1 MTDHAAT
8 TTVRTGT
15 LTPEQI
21 ARERS
26 LQIALGLDGVIF
38 ALAAVVAAISGSLTI
53 IAEMIRAAPMAAV
66 EVFGLIMMRRIH
78 RGRTAAFEFGSGK
91 LEQFVNL
98 LIAGGFILGGIW
110 ILRNVVALVTGS
122 RPAGTPSG
130 FASAACL
137 LAINTYLNVLAWD
150 SVRRAARHGGS
161 LIMTG
166 QLRARLVKMV
176 SSFVVLGTLTLAA
189 LSLDEVIITWA
200 DAAGALFVCGFILYS
215 GYELL
220 QAGLPDLVDRSVNEE
235 VQAAI
240 NRMLTRHFAE
250 YERLHSVRTRR
261 SGETIYADI
270 VLGFQPTLT
279 LAEVNTRIE
288 KMKSTLRAEVP
299 GADVSI
305 HATSA

>member
-1 MTDHAAT
+1 MTDHVAT
-8 TTVRTGT
+8 TIVRTGT

-26 LQIALGLDGVIF
+26 LQIALGIDFSMF
-38 ALAAVVAAISGSLTI
+38 ASLGVVAVISGTLTLL
-53 IAEMIRAAPMAAV
+53 AELIRAVPMTTV
-66 EVFGLIMMRRIH
+66 EVFALIMMRRIH

-98 LIAGGFILGGIW
+98 VIAGGFILGGIW
-110 ILRNVVALVTGS
+110 ILRNVLALVTGS
-122 RPAGTPSG
+122 RPIGTPSG
-130 FASAACL
+130 FAAAAL
-137 LAINTYLNVLAWD
+137 FAAINTYLNVLAWD
-150 SVRRAARHGGS
+150 SVRRAARRGGS
-161 LIMTG
+161 LIMQG
-166 QLRARLVKMV
+166 QLRARLVKVV
-176 SSFVVLGTLTLAA
+176 SSFVVQGTLTLAA

-200 DAAGALFVCGFILYS
+200 DAAGALFVGSFILYS
-215 GYELL
+215 AYELL

-240 NRMLTRHFAE
+240 NRMLTRHFEE
-250 YERLHSVRTRR
+250 YERLDSVRTRR

>member
-1 MTDHAAT
+1 MTDPVAT
-8 TTVRTGT
+8 TIVRTGT

-26 LQIALGLDGVIF
+26 LKLVLGLDFSI
-38 ALAAVVAAISGSLTI
+38 LAVWGVVATISGSLTML
-53 IAEMIRAAPMAAV
+53 AELFRAVPMMTV
-66 EVFGLIMMRRIH
+66 EVFALIMMRRIH

-98 LIAGGFILGGIW
+98 LIAGAFLVGGIW
-110 ILRNVVALVTGS
+110 ILRNVLALVTGS
-122 RPAGTPSG
+122 RPIGTPSS
-130 FASAACL
+130 FAAAAFL
-137 LAINTYLNVLAWD
+137 AAINTYLNVLAWD
-150 SVRRAARHGGS
+150 SVRRATRRGGS
-161 LIMTG
+161 LIMKG
-166 QLRARLVKMV
+166 LLRARLVKLV
-176 SSFVVLGTLTLAA
+176 SSFVVQGSLTLAA

-200 DAAGALFVCGFILYS
+200 DAAGALFVCSFIFYS
-215 GYELL
+215 AYEML

-240 NRMLTRHFAE
+240 NRMLTRHFEE
-250 YERLHSVRTRR
+250 YERLDSVRTRR

-270 VLGFQPTLT
+270 VLGFQSTLT

>member
-1 MTDHAAT
+1 MTDHVAT
-8 TTVRTGT
+8 TITRTGT

-26 LQIALGLDGVIF
+26 LQIALGLDGSMI
-38 ALAAVVAAISGSLTI
+38 ATYGVVAVASGSVTMM
-53 IAEMIRAAPMAAV
+53 AELIRSVPMAAT
-66 EVFGLIMMRRIH
+66 EVFALIMMRRIH
-78 RGRTAAFEFGSGK
+78 RRRTAAFEFGSGK

-98 LIAGGFILGGIW
+98 VIAGGFIFGGIW
-110 ILRNVVALVTGS
+110 ILRDVVALVTGS
-122 RPAGTPSG
+122 RPIGNPSG
-130 FASAACL
+130 FAFGAL
-137 LAINTYLNVLAWD
+137 LNSINTYLNVLAWD
-150 SVRRAARHGGS
+150 GVRRAVRRGGS
-161 LIMTG
+161 LIMQG
-166 QLRARLVKMV
+166 LLRARLVKMV
-176 SSFVVLGTLTLAA
+176 SSFVVQGTLTVAA

-200 DAAGALFVCGFILYS
+200 DAAGALFVCSFILYS
-215 GYELL
+215 AYEML

-240 NRMLTRHFAE
+240 NRMLTRHFEE
-250 YERLHSVRTRR
+250 YDRLDSVRTRR

-270 VLGFQPTLT
+270 VLAFQPTLT
-279 LAEVNTRIE
+279 LAEMNTRIE